1 MNMKRGASTWA
12 SLVRDNPLLSPLWE
26 DDRGRRKPALR
37 LIPRSSLLCQCA
49 MLPPFRSSEGGS
61 GPTLNIKQLSEN
73 RVDAF
78 MLNIMDVGFR
88 LPGSSKPSANMV
100 DLAANSLSG
109 CEHSS
114 LNPIPYN
121 LGSEEEPPD
130 VEIDE
135 SESNRCDYTI
145 YNESFIIQSLLVFL
159 SLSLYLSI
167 SCGLE
172 CRYTLSASTGI
183 LVELVPILRTGL
195 DVDPAAD
202 DSNKD
207 ASSERTEK
215 ALYCWKFLSVRELID
230 RSKSYGYS
238 DLHCTLRYPFP
249 PIISINII
257 NFHKYYLSV
266 IFESD
271 LLHYPLDVMDG
282 RGPPLPRRASSI
294 SFDSKANSQ
303 YHSSAQLS
311 NSTSKSDT
319 GNAARSILYSSLPTV
334 FDTESE
340 KHLFEMISKSLYV
353 AYSPTHHNN
362 CEIKFT

>member
-88 LPGSSKPSANMV
+88 LPGSSKPSTNIV

-114 LNPIPYN
+114 LNPIPCN
-121 LGSEEEPPD
+121 LGSDEEPPD

-145 YNESFIIQSLLVFL
+145 YKESFIILV
-159 SLSLYLSI
+159 SLSR
-167 SCGLE
+167 GLE

-195 DVDPAAD
+195 DVDAAAD
-202 DSNKD
+202 DSTKD

-249 PIISINII
+249 PIISIHII

-266 IFESD
+266 IFDSD

-282 RGPPLPRRASSI
+282 RGPPLPRRASSN

-303 YHSSAQLS
+303 YHSSA
-311 NSTSKSDT
+311 NSTSKSADGTDT